1 MVFHALEWLQ
11 GAARWE
17 FLRCLRYY
25 LFLCRATELFQRDV
39 QSVGVAMQRT
49 CLAPHLQN
57 LQLRKA
63 QSPVLSPRSILF
75 SAWLSIIPKSGI
87 ISSPDK
93 TSVKKDKNTSGAPG
107 IAEIGFRQEIEPI
120 SQGSLLFV
128 ARMPGKRE
136 GIDGGMVVRLQKRG
150 TDVRAPNFHPYV
162 T

>member
-39 QSVGVAMQRT
+39 QSVGVAMQ
-49 CLAPHLQN
+49 N

-75 SAWLSIIPKSGI
+75 SAWLSVIPKSGI

-128 ARMPGKRE
+128 ARTPGKRE